1 MMKWEVLAP
10 RQRELL
16 ARKLIWLQMIVS
28 LKTSWVWS
36 MRTKRAQL
44 TPGSPFR
51 RKQTSI
57 NTHLFWPLVVFQQH
71 SWVHV
76 EYFCFS
82 SCHQHPLTF
91 FPGFMMKKNTL
102 SPSNLQEEDLI
113 CCEWCLAVELATTF
127 SKRPHRLHP
136 SSCHMTCTSCI
147 EGSDVCCRP
156 PAFPWAPP
164 LCTVS
169 EQLPVFCLPE
179 ECLI

>member
-1 MMKWEVLAP
+1 MAANDCQLKN
-10 RQRELL
+10 EL
-16 ARKLIWLQMIVS
+16 S
-28 LKTSWVWS
+28 LKHENE
-36 MRTKRAQL
+36 K
-44 TPGSPFR
+44 SP
-51 RKQTSI
+51 I
-57 NTHLFWPLVVFQQH
+57 NSGFTLQKETDEHQHTHLFWPLVVFQQH

-91 FPGFMMKKNTL
+91 FPGFMMKKNAL

-156 PAFPWAPP
+156 PAFP
-164 LCTVS
+164 
-169 EQLPVFCLPE
+169 
-179 ECLI
+179 